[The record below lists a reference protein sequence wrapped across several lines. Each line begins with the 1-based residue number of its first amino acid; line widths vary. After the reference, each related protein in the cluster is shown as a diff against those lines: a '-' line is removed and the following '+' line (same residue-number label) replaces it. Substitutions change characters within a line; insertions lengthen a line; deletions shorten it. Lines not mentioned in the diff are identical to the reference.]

1 MAHWMR
7 YEHQGKIGFGTLQDE
22 TISVHSGNMYT
33 NPSPTGE
40 EVALGEVKV
49 LTPTVPTKMLC
60 LWNNYHALA
69 QKMEQPIPPHP
80 LYLLKG
86 NNAFLAA
93 NETIRR
99 PSSYGGPVVYEGELG
114 VVIGKSC
121 SEVSEADADDFIF
134 GYTCINDVTAGQIIS
149 EDPTFAQWVRA
160 KSFDTFGVFGPVVAT
175 DVNPNDLNV
184 KTTLNGEVRQ
194 DYSTS
199 DLIFTPQQQVSLIS
213 HNMTLEPGDVICVGT
228 SVGVG
233 AMKEPSN
240 TIDITIGGIGTLSNT
255 YVN

>member
-7 YEHQGKIGFGTLQDE
+7 YEHQGKTGFGTVTGE
-22 TISVHSGNMYT
+22 TVSAYSGDMFSS
-33 NPSPTGE
+33 PSATGE
-40 EVALGEVKV
+40 ELALDDVRV
-49 LTPTVPTKMLC
+49 LTPTVPTKMLA

-69 QKMEQPIPPHP
+69 KKMEQPEPPHP

-86 NNAFLAA
+86 NNSFLAA

-99 PSSYGGPVVYEGELG
+99 PGTYSGPVVYEGELG
-114 VVIGKSC
+114 IVIGKSC
-121 SEVSEADADDFIF
+121 SAVSEADADEYIF
-134 GYTCINDVTAGQIIS
+134 GYTCINDVTAGKIIS

-184 KTTLNGEVRQ
+184 KTVLNGEVRQ

-228 SVGVG
+228 SIGVG
-233 AMKEPSN
+233 AMKELSN
-240 TIDITIGGIGTLSNT
+240 SVEISIDGIGTLSNT